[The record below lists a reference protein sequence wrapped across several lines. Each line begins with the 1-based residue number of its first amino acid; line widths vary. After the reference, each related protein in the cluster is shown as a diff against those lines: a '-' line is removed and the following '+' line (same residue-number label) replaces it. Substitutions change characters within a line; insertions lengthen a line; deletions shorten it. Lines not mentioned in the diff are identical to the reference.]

1 MKNSLLFLLSLIV
14 NLVTAQN
21 TSHEHLHTRAIQFPD
36 VPMYK
41 SVICDF
47 HIHTV
52 FSDGSVWPDIRV
64 QEAVKDS
71 VDVIS
76 LTEHLEY
83 QPHLADIPHPDRNRS
98 HIIAEQQAKAYRL
111 MVVQGAEVTRRMP
124 AGHINAIFIEDAN
137 KLNLKDSMAVY
148 REGQQ
153 QGGFVF
159 WNHPNWIAQQRD
171 GIATLSDLH
180 RKLIGENLLHGI
192 EVVNDLTYSDEALQ
206 IALNNNLTI
215 MGTSDVHGLVD
226 WQYKI
231 DEGGHRPITIVLAK
245 EKTQASIKEALFA
258 GRTIAYFKNLLI
270 GKSENLTPLLEASL
284 TIEKVEYQGPSGV
297 ADVHIKNHSNA
308 EFLLD
313 NVSSYTF
320 HAHADI
326 VNIPPNTTKVIQVK
340 TKEQVAEFDLSFMV
354 LNGIIAPNTHPQLN
368 LKVIVNQ

>member
-1 MKNSLLFLLSLIV
+1 MKNLLFFFLSLMANV
-14 NLVTAQN
+14 AMAQD
-21 TSHEHLHTRAIQFPD
+21 TPHEHLHTRAIQFPD
-36 VPMYK
+36 LPAYK

-64 QEAVKDS
+64 QEAIKDS
-71 VDVIS
+71 VDAIS
-76 LTEHLEY
+76 LTEHIEY

-111 MVVQGAEVTRRMP
+111 MVVQGAEVTRRLP
-124 AGHINAIFIEDAN
+124 AGHINAIFIDDAN

-148 REGQQ
+148 REVGR
-153 QGGFVF
+153 QGGFTF
-159 WNHPNWIAQQRD
+159 WNHPNWIAQRRD
-171 GIATLSDLH
+171 GIAELTDLH
-180 RKLIGENLLHGI
+180 KKLISENLLHGI

-206 IALNNNLTI
+206 VALDNNLAI

-226 WQYKI
+226 WQYEI
-231 DEGGHRPITIVLAK
+231 EEGGHRPITIVLAK

-258 GRTIAYFKNLLI
+258 RRTIAYFKNLLI
-270 GKSENLTPLLEASL
+270 GKAENLTPLLEAC
-284 TIEKVEYQGPSGV
+284 GPSGV
-297 ADVHIKNHSNA
+297 ADVHIKNNSNA

-326 VNIPPNTTKVIQVK
+326 VNIPPNTTKIIQVK
-340 TKEQVAEFDLSFMV
+340 TIEQVAAFDLSFMV

-368 LKVIVNQ
+368 LKAVVNP